1 MKRRILVVDDDK
13 HIREILSFNVRR
25 MGFEAFEAANGKD
38 ALNTLTVTPID
49 VVLADVWMPEMTGID
64 LLKWIKRNQPDLPVA
79 LISGQATL
87 DTTIDALN
95 VGAFAYLLKPVE
107 AEQIREVVRR
117 GLAKVD
123 EIESSRDMVRKV
135 ARLDELEQSLKALH
149 ANMSR
154 PSNGSVEGLIEGLR
168 HELGNL
174 SMAITLNLS
183 SLELQDNIPDDLR
196 LNIEDLHSTAEDLV
210 ALVNRLKDYPTP
222 DKEADYYDLRSIAS
236 STLEMLYSAAT
247 AKHVD
252 LQMRYTEET
261 VLVACEPEALQR
273 ALKQV
278 IENAIEAA
286 PVGGSVEVLTFNSD
300 LDKAAITI
308 RDNGPGFD
316 EKALAKVF
324 EPEYTT
330 KVREGFVRGLGMG
343 LFIARTIIELHG
355 GTISASNH
363 PEGGACVEI
372 RLPSH
377 SFAMP

>member
-13 HIREILSFNVRR
+13 HIREILAFNVRR
-25 MGFEAFEAANGKD
+25 MGFDALEAANGKD

-49 VVLADVWMPEMTGID
+49 VVLADVWMPEMTGLD
-64 LLKWIKRNQPDLPVA
+64 LLKWIKLNQPDLPVA

-107 AEQIREVVRR
+107 AEQIRDVVRR

-123 EIESSRDMVRKV
+123 EIESSRAMVRKV

-154 PSNGSVEGLIEGLR
+154 PPNGSVEGLIEGLR

-196 LNIEDLHSTAEDLV
+196 LNLEDLHSTADDLV

-222 DKEADYYDLRSIAS
+222 DKDADYYDLRGVAAA
-236 STLEMLYSAAT
+236 TLETLYREAA
-247 AKHVD
+247 AKQVD
-252 LQMRYTEET
+252 LRIRFTDET

-278 IENAIEAA
+278 IENAIEAV

-300 LDKAAITI
+300 LDKAAVIV

-363 PEGGACVEI
+363 PDGGACVEI

-377 SFAMP
+377 SFVMP